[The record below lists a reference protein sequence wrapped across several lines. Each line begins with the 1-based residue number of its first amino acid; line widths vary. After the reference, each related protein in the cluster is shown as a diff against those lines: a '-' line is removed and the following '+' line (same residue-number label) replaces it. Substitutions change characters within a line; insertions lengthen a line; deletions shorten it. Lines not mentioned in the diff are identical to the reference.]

1 MCPDPYVLS
10 LSSARSVRAGR
21 FMSAHPFR
29 EVAGM
34 LTRLREPLT
43 LAALVL
49 MVGGFALISAALL
62 TWAR

>member
-1 MCPDPYVLS
+1 
-10 LSSARSVRAGR
+10 
-21 FMSAHPFR
+21 MSAHPFR

-34 LTRLREPLT
+34 LARLREPLT